1 LIADIKII
9 HALKGRVGL
18 LQ

>member
-9 HALKGRVGL
+9 QALMS
-18 LQ
+18 